1 MRWYAKKETAAL
13 AHPPTK
19 IAAFSELGIDLPTT
33 VAAVQGSI
41 DACDAKSAEIEE
53 KSKQMPKKEKKAY
66 VPRKIALRVQPKGE
80 TDIKVSIDCI
90 ELPA

>member
-1 MRWYAKKETAAL
+1 M
-13 AHPPTK
+13 
-19 IAAFSELGIDLPTT
+19 
-33 VAAVQGSI
+33 
-41 DACDAKSAEIEE
+41 EE
-53 KSKQMPKKEKKAY
+53 PQQPSLSLPKKEKKVY